1 MTDIAELIFK
11 ELSLSATPDVKKKKK
26 ATWAPLSLFPIIKLF
41 KSDQENYSLSKLH
54 NIRKAVS
61 LGKAI

>member
-1 MTDIAELIFK
+1 MTDIVELIFK
-11 ELSLSATPDVKKKKK
+11 ELSLSATPDVKKKK
-26 ATWAPLSLFPIIKLF
+26 ATWAPLSLFSIIKLF

-54 NIRKAVS
+54 NIRKAIS

>member
-1 MTDIAELIFK
+1 MTDIVELIFK
-11 ELSLSATPDVKKKKK
+11 ELSLSATPDVKKKK

-54 NIRKAVS
+54 NIRKAIS